1 MALSLSD
8 LRLKSRA
15 RRGHKMTKAQAGYKK
30 SDAPKAH
37 SCGIC
42 EYFDKPEACRL
53 VEGDIE
59 AAYGCRFF
67 EKG

>member
-1 MALSLSD
+1 VALSLAD

-15 RRGHKMTKAQAGYKK
+15 LRGAKMTKAQAGYKK
-30 SDAPKAH
+30 SDAPEVH

-42 EYFDKPEACRL
+42 EYFDKPDACRL
-53 VEGDIE
+53 VAGDIRPE
-59 AAYGCRFF
+59 YGCRFF